1 MLVDFH
7 SPNSNIKGTE
17 IEKRK
22 IEILRQK
29 RVLHWAIIVK
39 HKDYRLRGI
48 NSKSTTIREACVNE
62 KLLTII
68 IIKNIEK

>member
-17 IEKRK
+17 IQKTLGWTQK
-22 IEILRQK
+22 TEILR
-29 RVLHWAIIVK
+29 L
-39 HKDYRLRGI
+39 KDYRLRGI
-48 NSKSTTIREACVNE
+48 NSKSATIREAFVNE

-68 IIKNIEK
+68 IIKI